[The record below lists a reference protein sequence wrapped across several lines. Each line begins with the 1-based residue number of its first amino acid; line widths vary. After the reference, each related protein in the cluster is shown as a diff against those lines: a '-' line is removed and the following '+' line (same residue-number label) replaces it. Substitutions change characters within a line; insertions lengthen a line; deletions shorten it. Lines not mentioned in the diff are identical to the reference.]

1 MDPGRKNFAWVL
13 RKGSVIK
20 EMGWIHPI
28 INVTDDADFVND
40 CIELLSRSRP
50 DFVVLERFMVR
61 GSSGQSVL
69 AESLNQM
76 IGRIVILTR
85 IFAGVELVQVTPAQW
100 KNWWTRGKGVDW
112 HAVYAQIDSVHQRD
126 AAGISQYLEDYWI
139 TKNL

>member
-13 RKGSVIK
+13 RKGSEIV
-20 EMGWIHPI
+20 ESGWIRPI
-28 INVTDDADFVND
+28 VNVTDDADFVND
-40 CIELLSRSRP
+40 CIELLSRHSP

-61 GSSGQSVL
+61 GSSGQSML

-85 IFAGVELVQVTPAQW
+85 MFAGVELVQVTPAQW
-100 KNWWTRGKGVDW
+100 KNWWTRGLGADW
-112 HAVYAQIDSVHQRD
+112 HAVYAQMDSVHKRD